1 MEFLEI
7 GKAIAELTTTTV
19 IIAAVI
25 YLLIKYF
32 SSIID
37 NKIKKDNNE
46 KNIKHE
52 EQVEHLGLGSI
63 QILKEMHPY
72 F

>member
-25 YLLIKYF
+25 YLLIKKGLVIY
-32 SSIID
+32 
-37 NKIKKDNNE
+37 KKN
-46 KNIKHE
+46 
-52 EQVEHLGLGSI
+52 L
-63 QILKEMHPY
+63 LK
-72 F
+72 